1 MAANKFSDFLAQLQ
15 AQQDPMMSQMSDQT
29 PMPEEQNQMLSQMGA
44 QQRMPQGQPIPPPT
58 PVMAPP
64 TPQQTSATMMRKTAG
79 VNPADL
85 LAYQSKL
92 NDYNNQYKDQLGK
105 LQGYMQD
112 YRTTEQP
119 TDYRPIAAFLGGLPQ
134 NKNTQLLEA
143 ANAMA
148 PESKAK
154 QQQNAIANQQTYTK
168 DIGEMAKNSD
178 YVKMLNGQMQQQNNM
193 LRNQMMSNRNA
204 LGQQRLT
211 FQEEKEARGT
221 VNNDPMLKQYAP
233 RLEGAAK
240 IQELIEAAHSGK
252 VVSNQALL
260 GQLNA
265 EIARL
270 ETGSQAPGLHAAE
283 KTELNQYA
291 AQLGA
296 VRDAITG
303 NPTDSVDPRILNTA
317 GKMVTELSG
326 SYMKGIDSRADMLA
340 GGMRDNQRGI
350 VDEKLNSIRK
360 TYAPRFGGWN
370 GLVQTKYYQGKN
382 YVMQGDHWVEV
393 P

>member
-1 MAANKFSDFLAQLQ
+1 MAANKFTDFLASMQNP
-15 AQQDPMMSQMSDQT
+15 QDNQPYSQMS
-29 PMPEEQNQMLSQMGA
+29 PEQAQMLSQMGA
-44 QQRMPQGQPIPPPT
+44 QQRMPDAVTAPPPQA
-58 PVMAPP
+58 PAMAPP
-64 TPQQTSATMMRKTAG
+64 SPQQMSMKMAGAG
-79 VNPADL
+79 VSPQDHAALQDKFK
-85 LAYQSKL
+85 S
-92 NDYNNQYKDQLGK
+92 YNQQYGDALSK
-105 LQGYMQD
+105 LQGYMDNYNQ
-112 YRTTEQP
+112 TPQG

-134 NKNTQLLEA
+134 NKNSQLLDA

-148 PESKAK
+148 PESQAK
-154 QQQNAIANQQTYTK
+154 KMQNAIANQQTYTK